1 MSCELVSLSL
11 SPAKS
16 IFCNYRSRMEIEVA
30 DLTNKHMKP
39 SVADS
44 ETTENNIEVAKDA
57 EEENALIPVPM
68 ASEQMEAEIANILDK
83 MNHFTQQVSE
93 LLESGKS
100 MLKELS
106 YEFEERLIQIHK
118 EQMEKWQEEIKE
130 LRSLDTANEEADALL
145 LNAKYL
151 LQNVHGES

>member
-1 MSCELVSLSL
+1 
-11 SPAKS
+11 
-16 IFCNYRSRMEIEVA
+16 MEIEVA